1 MSRFSLYYSF
11 LIPLPSRR
19 HKTVLFFMQMIDRTI
34 ITTLTAEDLRDLV
47 AEAVE
52 HALQS
57 FPKTTPTA
65 QMEDAPFIDK
75 KEAARLIGCCSS
87 TIDNAARA
95 GRLTRYY
102 VGKSV
107 RFDRTQVLAL
117 AIESL

>member
-1 MSRFSLYYSF
+1 MKTVSRFSLYYSF

-57 FPKTTPTA
+57 FPK
-65 QMEDAPFIDK
+65 
-75 KEAARLIGCCSS
+75 
-87 TIDNAARA
+87 
-95 GRLTRYY
+95 
-102 VGKSV
+102 